1 MDRVRYLSLSFAS
14 ERAFEEH
21 KDILAA
27 IRARDPDRAA
37 QMVRLH
43 LSRILDQIVRIRAEN
58 AAYFADEG

>member
-1 MDRVRYLSLSFAS
+1 MDRVRFLSLSFAL
-14 ERAFEEH
+14 EHAFAEH

-27 IRARDPDRAA
+27 IRSRDEERAA
-37 QMVRLH
+37 EMVRIH